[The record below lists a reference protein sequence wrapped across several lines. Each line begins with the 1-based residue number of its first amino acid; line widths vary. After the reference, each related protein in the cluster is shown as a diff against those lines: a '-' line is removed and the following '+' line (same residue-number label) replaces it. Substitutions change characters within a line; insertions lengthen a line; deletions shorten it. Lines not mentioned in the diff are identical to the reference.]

1 MSINVLQ
8 PAEPGRSEKG
18 VATGFIKGTV
28 TNRQTNEEYKFNAD
42 GIWRDEQEGTL
53 RFHGSMVDPENP
65 ANIVGVAL
73 QLTKIDTPSGTYR
86 FDSEKVLHLSYF
98 KQDVADST
106 KVHYYKANRGNVEL
120 KNTYPN
126 QPISG
131 MLVFN
136 TESIEDIS
144 YKVDVKYSITEF

>member
-1 MSINVLQ
+1 MSINELQ
-8 PAEPGRSEKG
+8 TGELRRSGKG
-18 VATGFIKGTV
+18 SATGFIKGTV

-73 QLTKIDTPSGTYR
+73 QLIKVDTPSGTYR

-106 KVHYYKANRGNVEL
+106 KVHYYKANRGDVEL
-120 KNTYPN
+120 INAYPDK
-126 QPISG
+126 PISG
-131 MLVFN
+131 KLGFN
-136 TESIEDIS
+136 AGIMDDR
-144 YKVDVKYSITEF
+144 YRVDVEYSITKF